1 MQQQRLYLESFKKEI
16 EERYMKSTINLSYV
30 FPRNNDYYENQNLDQ
45 NDLVIGLMIK
55 AKI

>member
-1 MQQQRLYLESFKKEI
+1 MQEQRRYLESFKKEI